1 MLKKLFSLAA
11 AAMAVFLFLG
21 ASAEA
26 ASWDL
31 TGEAWKASSTQ
42 EKRAV
47 IYGASNII
55 ALEKKLAE
63 EGGRK
68 ASVFVENWMRVFKD
82 KTYASICSEIDSWFA
97 AHPGEL
103 QRNVFDVIWYEL
115 IGGRPAAKK

>member
-55 ALEKKLAE
+55 ALEKSLLKKAA
-63 EGGRK
+63 GRLP
-68 ASVFVENWMRVFKD
+68 FLW
-82 KTYASICSEIDSWFA
+82 KTGCAFSKIRPTLPSA
-97 AHPGEL
+97 A
-103 QRNVFDVIWYEL
+103 R
-115 IGGRPAAKK
+115 